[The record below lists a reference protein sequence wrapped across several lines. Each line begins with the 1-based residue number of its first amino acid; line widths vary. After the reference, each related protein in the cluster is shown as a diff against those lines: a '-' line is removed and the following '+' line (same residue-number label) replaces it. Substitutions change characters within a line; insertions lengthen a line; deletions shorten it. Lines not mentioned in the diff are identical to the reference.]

1 MVKKAPKDPQFAQ
14 KLEDQAR
21 KMFGRAYRFLNATQK
36 AAVNAE
42 TKFEPKEE
50 SNVEHLAGVH
60 EPVRASNGEGNR
72 QENNGAD
79 KTGKPEETTKA
90 APAPVLKHAEPFVDY
105 VTQHKCEAGH
115 ITNGKVTAPPL
126 GCRICDKPVKKI
138 GYYVNDIFV
147 PVEK

>member
-1 MVKKAPKDPQFAQ
+1 MGKKAPKDPQFAQ

-50 SNVEHLAGVH
+50 SNGNDAAGPAVGVT
-60 EPVRASNGEGNR
+60 EAKGDAVVVSEDRPKDTRAKEI
-72 QENNGAD
+72 
-79 KTGKPEETTKA
+79 PKA
-90 APAPVLKHAEPFVDY
+90 SPSPVLKHAEPFVDY
-105 VTQHKCEAGH
+105 VTQHKCPEGH

-147 PVEK
+147 EAKN

>member
-14 KLEDQAR
+14 KLEEQSR

-36 AAVNAE
+36 SQVNAE

-50 SNVEHLAGVH
+50 SNEPANTDLGVGEKAGINKVEQGNGKTR
-60 EPVRASNGEGNR
+60 ENDQEKKAS
-72 QENNGAD
+72 
-79 KTGKPEETTKA
+79 
-90 APAPVLKHAEPFVDY
+90 PAPVLKHAEPFVDY

-147 PVEK
+147 PVA